1 MISIP
6 IVSQFDSKGIKS
18 AIKQFKQLETTSEKA
33 QFAIKKAAI
42 PAAAALTAVV
52 GVIGSSVK
60 AAIDDLAAQEALATQ
75 LKTTIGATK
84 EQIKEVEKYITKTSL
99 ASAVTDE
106 KLRPA
111 LAGLLRN
118 TKDLTRAQ
126 DLANIALDVAT
137 ATGKDYEAVALALGK
152 AESGN
157 YAALK
162 KLGIPLGE
170 NALALQ
176 DQAKF
181 TKVLIK
187 AQQDYQA
194 QVDEYGPT
202 SKEAAKA
209 LLKVQ
214 EAQAKVNAAT
224 VEGAD
229 FTKDLITQFGGA
241 NEAFTNT
248 AAGGLKKLGIAF
260 EETKE
265 GIGTAFLPI
274 MEKVLPVV
282 QKFAAWA
289 EANPDL
295 LAAVVVGLGSLA
307 VATLAVNAAMA
318 LNPAVLITAG
328 IVALG
333 VALVVAYKKFETF
346 GAVVRTVVNGVSDYF
361 EFMANGFIKV
371 INLIIK
377 GINLVKPGKDIPSL
391 GEISIGHMNAP
402 SVDTPSTSLENI
414 GRAGSAERAESNV
427 TINVNG
433 GDPNA
438 VVNALRA
445 YMRQNGN
452 VPIRTSA
459 IG

>member
-6 IVSQFDSKGIKS
+6 IVSEFNSAGINK

-60 AAIDDLAAQEALATQ
+60 AAIEDEAAQQALATQ

-84 EQIKEVEKYITKTSL
+84 EQIKEVEKYISKTSM
-99 ASAVTDE
+99 ASAVTDD

-118 TKDLTRAQ
+118 TNDLTRAQ

-187 AQQDYQA
+187 AQQDYNA
-194 QVDEYGPT
+194 TVDEYGPT
-202 SKEAAKA
+202 SKEAEKA
-209 LLKVQ
+209 LQKVE
-214 EAQAKVNAAT
+214 EAQAKVNSAT
-224 VEGAD
+224 VAGAD
-229 FTKDLITQFGGA
+229 FTKDLIKQFGGA

-248 AAGGLKKLGIAF
+248 AAGGLKKLSIAF
-260 EETKE
+260 DETKE
-265 GIGTAFLPI
+265 GIGEAFLPVI
-274 MEKVLPVV
+274 EKVVPAI
-282 QKFAAWA
+282 QKIADFAQ
-289 EANPDL
+289 ANPDL
-295 LAAVVVGLGSLA
+295 FGGLA
-307 VATLAVNAAMA
+307 VGVGALAISTLALNAALA
-318 LNPAVLITAG
+318 LNPYVLLAAGITAIAIATVKLADAVEKVKGVGGFALKLLSSLTIPGFTGQLLGNAIEG
-328 IVALG
+328 IRG
-333 VALVVAYKKFETF
+333 
-346 GAVVRTVVNGVSDYF
+346 ND
-361 EFMANGFIKV
+361 
-371 INLIIK
+371 
-377 GINLVKPGKDIPSL
+377 
-391 GEISIGHMNAP
+391 AP
-402 SVDTPSTSLENI
+402 SVTPSTSAGNI
-414 GRAGSAERAESNV
+414 GRAGAADRG
-427 TINVNG
+427 VNITVNTG
-433 GDPNA
+433 VGDPVAVGKGVVDALNA
-438 VVNALRA
+438 YKA
-445 YMRQNGN
+445 
-452 VPIRTSA
+452 RTGSLA
-459 IG
+459 SLLGT

>member
-6 IVSQFDSKGIKS
+6 IVSEFNSTGINK

-60 AAIDDLAAQEALATQ
+60 AAVDDLAAQEALATQ

-84 EQIKEVEKYITKTSL
+84 QQIKEVEKYISKTSM
-99 ASAVTDE
+99 ASAVTDD

-118 TKDLTRAQ
+118 TNDLTRAQ

-194 QVDEYGPT
+194 AVDEYGPT
-202 SKEAAKA
+202 SKEATKA
-209 LLKVQ
+209 LEKVQ
-214 EAQAKVNAAT
+214 DAQAKVNAAT

-229 FTKDLITQFGGA
+229 FTKDLIKQFDGA
-241 NEAFTNT
+241 NEAFTKT
-248 AAGGLKKLGIAF
+248 AAGGLKKLSIAF
-260 EETKE
+260 DETKE
-265 GIGTAFLPI
+265 GIGQAFLPV

-282 QKFAAWA
+282 QKFSEWA
-289 EANPDL
+289 QANPDL
-295 LAAVVVGLGSLA
+295 LAAVTVSVGSLA
-307 VATLAVNAAMA
+307 VATLALNAAMA
-318 LNPAVLITAG
+318 VNPFVAMAAG
-328 IVALG
+328 IVA
-333 VALVVAYKKFETF
+333 VALAMQKLADAAEK
-346 GAVVRTVVNGVSDYF
+346 
-361 EFMANGFIKV
+361 
-371 INLIIK
+371 IK
-377 GINLVKPGKDIPSL
+377 GIGGIAAKIIGSIALPGFAGQVLENTIGRFTGKD
-391 GEISIGHMNAP
+391 AP
-402 SVDTPSTSLENI
+402 SVIAPSTSTSNI
-414 GRAGSAERAESNV
+414 GRAGSAERGVNV
-427 TINVNG
+427 T
-433 GDPNA
+433 
-438 VVNALRA
+438 VNAGLVSTPA
-445 YMRQNGN
+445 QIGQD
-452 VPIRTSA
+452 IIAA
-459 IG
+459 IQKAQRLSGQVFATP

>member
-6 IVSQFDSKGIKS
+6 IVSEFNSTGINK

-60 AAIDDLAAQEALATQ
+60 AAIEDEAAQASLARQIKQST
-75 LKTTIGATK
+75 GATNNQVK
-84 EQIKEVEKYITKTSL
+84 SVEKYISGL
-99 ASAVTDE
+99 GRSAAISDDE
-106 KLRPA
+106 ARPA
-111 LAGLLRN
+111 MQKLIVATKNVSEATKLMNLA
-118 TKDLTRAQ
+118 T
-126 DLANIALDVAT
+126 DVAA
-137 ATGKDYEAVALALGK
+137 ATGKPLVDVTDALAK
-152 AESGN
+152 AYAGN
-157 YAALK
+157 MKGL
-162 KLGIPLGE
+162 
-170 NALALQ
+170 NALSPEIKAMIKDGASLAEVQ
-176 DQAKF
+176 
-181 TKVLIK
+181 KVL
-187 AQQDYQA
+187 
-194 QVDEYGPT
+194 
-202 SKEAAKA
+202 EA
-209 LLKVQ
+209 
-214 EAQAKVNAAT
+214 N
-224 VEGAD
+224 
-229 FTKDLITQFGGA
+229 FGGA
-241 NEAFTNT
+241 GKAAADT
-248 AAGGLKKLGIAF
+248 AAGGMKKLSIAF
-260 EETKE
+260 AETKE
-265 GIGTAFLPI
+265 GIGQAFLPI

-402 SVDTPSTSLENI
+402 SVDTSSTSLENI
-414 GRAGSAERAESNV
+414 GRAGAADRG
-427 TINVNG
+427 VNITVNAG
-433 GDPNA
+433 VGDP
-438 VVNALRA
+438 V
-445 YMRQNGN
+445 
-452 VPIRTSA
+452 A
-459 IG
+459 IGKSVVDALNAYKARTGSLASLLGT

>member
-6 IVSQFDSKGIKS
+6 IISQFDSKGIKS

-60 AAIDDLAAQEALATQ
+60 AAIEDEAAQASLARQIKQST
-75 LKTTIGATK
+75 GATDDQVK
-84 EQIKEVEKYITKTSL
+84 SVEKFISSL
-99 ASAVTDE
+99 GRSVALSDNEA
-106 KLRPA
+106 RPA
-111 LAGLLRN
+111 FQKLVVA
-118 TKDLTRAQ
+118 TKDLAKATELMN
-126 DLANIALDVAT
+126 LATDVAA
-137 ATGKDYEAVALALGK
+137 ATGKPLVDVTDALAK
-152 AESGN
+152 AYAGN
-157 YAALK
+157 MKGL
-162 KLGIPLGE
+162 
-170 NALALQ
+170 NALSPEIKAMIKDGASLAEVQ
-176 DQAKF
+176 
-181 TKVLIK
+181 KVL
-187 AQQDYQA
+187 
-194 QVDEYGPT
+194 
-202 SKEAAKA
+202 EA
-209 LLKVQ
+209 
-214 EAQAKVNAAT
+214 N
-224 VEGAD
+224 
-229 FTKDLITQFGGA
+229 FGGA
-241 NEAFTNT
+241 GKAAADT
-248 AAGGLKKLGIAF
+248 AAGGMKKLGIAF
-260 EETKE
+260 AETKE
-265 GIGTAFLPI
+265 GIGQAFLPI

-328 IVALG
+328 IVALAA
-333 VALVVAYKKFETF
+333 ALVVAYKKFETF
-346 GAVVRTVVNGVSDYF
+346 GSVVRTVVNGVSDYF
-361 EFMANGFIKV
+361 EFMANAFIKV
-371 INLIIK
+371 INLVIK
-377 GINLVKPGKDIPSL
+377 GINLVKPGKDIPTL

-402 SVDTPSTSLENI
+402 SVDTPSTSIGNI

>member
-6 IVSQFDSKGIKS
+6 IVSEFNSAGINK

-60 AAIDDLAAQEALATQ
+60 AAIEDEAAQQALATQ

-187 AQQDYQA
+187 TQQDYQA
-194 QVDEYGPT
+194 TVDEYGPT
-202 SKEAAKA
+202 SKEAEKA

-214 EAQAKVNAAT
+214 DAQAKVNLVT

-229 FTKDLITQFGGA
+229 FTKDLIAQFGGA

-282 QKFAAWA
+282 QKFSEWA
-289 EANPDL
+289 QANPDL
-295 LAAVVVGLGSLA
+295 LAAVTVSIGALA
-307 VATLAVNAAMA
+307 VSTLALNAAMA
-318 LNPAVLITAG
+318 VNPFVAMAAG
-328 IVALG
+328 IIGIAVAMDKL
-333 VALVVAYKKFETF
+333 ADAAEK
-346 GAVVRTVVNGVSDYF
+346 
-361 EFMANGFIKV
+361 
-371 INLIIK
+371 IK
-377 GINLVKPGKDIPSL
+377 GIGGIGAKIIGSIALPGFAGQLVGNAIEKITGN
-391 GEISIGHMNAP
+391 GAP
-402 SVDTPSTSLENI
+402 SVTPSTSTDNI
-414 GRAGSAERAESNV
+414 GNAGSADRATNNM

-438 VVNALRA
+438 VVAAIQQYVRQTGAVPLTTRA
-445 YMRQNGN
+445 
-452 VPIRTSA
+452 I
-459 IG
+459 